1 VAIPLLAY
9 APTTQNSRVNGFD
22 VANDDQPRIFST
34 DNLLSTSDMDVL
46 IEAAYRQIFFHA
58 FAADREKFLESQL
71 RNGQITVREFIRGLC
86 LANTFTQSFYNLNS
100 NYKFVEHCVN
110 KILGRA
116 PYSEKEKIAWSIVI
130 ATKGRSGFINDLL
143 NSDEYLENFGDSI
156 VPYQRRRVLA
166 SGAAET
172 PFNIENPR
180 YDAYTRAKLGFPK
193 VVWQTTVKTFKPQEE
208 AAKAGSPQNF
218 LDMARNLRAAPVGTP
233 VVAAQNVDFINGVPY
248 RKLNS

>member
-9 APTTQNSRVNGFD
+9 APTTQNSRVKGFD

-34 DNLLSTSDMDVL
+34 DNLLSSSDMDVL
-46 IEAAYRQIFFHA
+46 IEAAYRQIYFHA
-58 FAADREKFLESQL
+58 FAADREPFLESQL

-86 LANTFTQSFYNLNS
+86 LANTFTASFYNLNS
-100 NYKFVEHCVN
+100 NYKFVEHCLN

-130 ATKGRSGFINDLL
+130 ATKGRGGLINDLL
-143 NSDEYLENFGDSI
+143 NSDEYLENYGDAI

-180 YDAYTRAKLGFPK
+180 YDEYTRRQLGFPK
-193 VVWQTTVKTFKPQEE
+193 VIWQSSVKTFRAQETVP
-208 AAKAGSPQNF
+208 KAGSPENF
-218 LDMARNLRAAPVGTP
+218 MNMASSLRAAPTGSP
-233 VVAAQNVDFINGVPY
+233 VVAAANVDFINGVPY
-248 RKLNS
+248 RQI

>member
-1 VAIPLLAY
+1 MAIPLLAY
-9 APTTQNSRVNGFD
+9 APTTQNSRVKGFD

-34 DNLLSTSDMDVL
+34 DNLLSSTDMDVL

-58 FAADREKFLESQL
+58 FAADREPFLESQL

-86 LANTFTQSFYNLNS
+86 LSNTFTSSFYNLNS
-100 NYKFVEHCVN
+100 NYKFVEHCLN

-130 ATKGRSGFINDLL
+130 VTKGRAGFINDLL

-156 VPYQRRRVLA
+156 VPYQRRRVLP
-166 SGAAET
+166 SGTAET

-193 VVWQTTVKTFKPQEE
+193 VVWQTTVKSFKPQESSP
-208 AAKAGSPQNF
+208 KAGSPANF
-218 LDMARNLRAAPVGTP
+218 LDMARGLKNPPIGQP
-233 VVAAQNVDFINGVPY
+233 VVAASNVDFINGVPY
-248 RKLNS
+248 RK

>member
-9 APTTQNSRVNGFD
+9 APTTQNSRVKGFD
-22 VANDDQPRIFST
+22 MGSDYQPRKFST
-34 DNLLSTSDMDVL
+34 DDLLSSGDMGNL
-46 IEAAYRQIFFHA
+46 IEAAYRQMFFHA
-58 FAADREKFLESQL
+58 FSHDREPFLESQL
-71 RNGQITVREFIRGLC
+71 RNGQITVREFIRGLA
-86 LANTFTQSFYNLNS
+86 LSNTFTASFYNLNS

-143 NSDEYLENFGDSI
+143 DSEEYLENFGDNM

-166 SGAAET
+166 SGTSEV
-172 PFNIENPR
+172 PFNIQNPR
-180 YDAYTRAKLGFPK
+180 YDAYTRAQLGFPK
-193 VVWQTTVKTFKPQEE
+193 VVWQTTIKTFKPQET
-208 AAKAGSPQNF
+208 AAKAGSPENF
-218 LDMARNLRAAPVGTP
+218 INMAASLRPAPIGQP

-248 RKLNS
+248 RK